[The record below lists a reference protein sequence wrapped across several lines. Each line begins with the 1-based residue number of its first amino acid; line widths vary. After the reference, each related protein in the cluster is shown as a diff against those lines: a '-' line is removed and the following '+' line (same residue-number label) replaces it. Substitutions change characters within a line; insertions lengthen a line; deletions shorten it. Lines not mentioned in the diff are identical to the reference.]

1 MTFYRN
7 YILEETLVF
16 WSWMYMIVMLV
27 TIPGPYTNYFKIVLF
42 LMLFHNAAS
51 VGKFK
56 SLRII
61 QSVQWLTNVQL
72 CHNIVCGTFAI
83 FLLE

>member
-1 MTFYRN
+1 
-7 YILEETLVF
+7 
-16 WSWMYMIVMLV
+16 MYMIVMLV

-61 QSVQWLTNVQL
+61 QSVQ
-72 CHNIVCGTFAI
+72 
-83 FLLE
+83 